1 MNAATTHIVQF
12 DKLEVGEHLFD
23 IQLDSTYLSSVEHT
37 EMLGGTVDVKARLIL
52 HENDFSLDMDIVG
65 QVQVTCDRCL
75 DVMHV
80 DVDIY
85 EEEIELDDDTQQLD
99 LAWLAYEL
107 IIVNLPLV
115 HSHQDG
121 GCNPEMDALLQGHL
135 CTALADEE

>member
-1 MNAATTHIVQF
+1 MNAATTHIVQL
-12 DKLEVGEHLFD
+12 DKLDVGEHLFD
-23 IQLDSTYLSSVEHT
+23 IQLDSSYLSSVEHT
-37 EMLGGTVDVKARLIL
+37 ELLGGTVDVKARLIL

-75 DVMHV
+75 DAMHV

-121 GCNPEMDALLQGHL
+121 GCNPEMDALLQDHL

>member
-1 MNAATTHIVQF
+1 
-12 DKLEVGEHLFD
+12 
-23 IQLDSTYLSSVEHT
+23 
-37 EMLGGTVDVKARLIL
+37 
-52 HENDFSLDMDIVG
+52 MDIVG

-75 DVMHV
+75 DSMDV

-85 EEEIELDDDTQQLD
+85 EEEMELEDDPKQLD

-121 GCNPEMDALLQGHL
+121 GCNPEMDALLQDHL
-135 CTALADEE
+135 CTALDDEE